1 LDQAED
7 RLRVIVV
14 EDDAVIAAD
23 LAAII
28 ESVAEVPSTVVRI
41 AATAAE
47 ALVGARETGARL
59 AFIDANLV
67 DGRTGPEAAEL
78 LEKHFGLRVVLAT
91 SEPQDFDDSRAQPA
105 SVLLKPFTPEG
116 VRESLVA
123 ASRQLAAPEAGAAAG
138 AAAGPPPP
146 PPAPPRA
153 PRLPAPSR
161 PQRLW
166 DFVRGA

>member
-1 LDQAED
+1 MDQAED

-28 ESVAEVPSTVVRI
+28 ESVADVPSTVVRI

-47 ALVGARETGARL
+47 ALVGARETGAQL

-91 SEPQDFDDSRAQPA
+91 SEPHDFDDSRAQPA
-105 SVLLKPFTPEG
+105 SVLLKPFTPAG
-116 VRESLVA
+116 VRESLLA
-123 ASRQLAAPEAGAAAG
+123 ASRQLAAPEASPRAD
-138 AAAGPPPP
+138 PPPP
-146 PPAPPRA
+146 PPAAPRA
-153 PRLPAPSR
+153 PRPPPPSR

>member
-1 LDQAED
+1 MDQAED

-28 ESVAEVPSTVVRI
+28 ESVAEVPSTVVCI

-47 ALVGARETGARL
+47 ALVGARETGAQL

-91 SEPQDFDDSRAQPA
+91 SEPNDFDDSRAQPA

-116 VRESLVA
+116 VRESLIA
-123 ASRQLAAPEAGAAAG
+123 ASRQLAAPAADPAGN
-138 AAAGPPPP
+138 PPPP
-146 PPAPPRA
+146 SPAAARA
-153 PRLPAPSR
+153 PRPPAPSR

-166 DFVRGA
+166 GFVRRA